1 MSKEKDYL
9 IFQLRRK
16 VTNLFKNYL
25 FLLEDLD
32 QNLGGIPEEKYKQIR
47 KRILDYSNDALREI
61 EEDVKK
67 FNISLWKK
75 ITFN

>member
-67 FNISLWKK
+67 FNISL
-75 ITFN
+75 

>member
-16 VTNLFKNYL
+16 VINLFKNYL

-67 FNISLWKK
+67 FNISL
-75 ITFN
+75 